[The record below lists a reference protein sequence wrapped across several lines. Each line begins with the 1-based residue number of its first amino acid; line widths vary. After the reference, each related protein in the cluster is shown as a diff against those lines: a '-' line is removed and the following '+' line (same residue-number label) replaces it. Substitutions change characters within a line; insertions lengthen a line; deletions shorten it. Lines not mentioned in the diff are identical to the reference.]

1 MRVNNYFRQPAFGN
15 AQLNIMATSD
25 NHGKID
31 RLPDMLDTV
40 VKNKEE
46 VFPNSTSLKLKNA
59 DSVKNIGVF
68 NGDWFMN
75 PLRGHYLTFHNK
87 RAGDF
92 QLLFLRKFIEQVKK
106 PLRQNFE
113 GFISVGNHCLDGGDR
128 YFLSLAT
135 KHDNNFTTV
144 LSNANF
150 ENSPAINDLSER
162 RRRKIKRKAIIEI
175 PDDKNKNLKHKV
187 MLLGVTIMG
196 VDFYNPGIVNDID
209 FIDRTDKKDA
219 KINSED
225 IKQTYEHLNKTIEEF
240 KKSNPKGVVVLMAH
254 TGNKISKF
262 LASNVKDIDLV
273 LNGHDHKD
281 VQEEFE
287 TPFGTKVPILSL
299 GDDSKFFDSIHL
311 KFDDEGNPKID
322 YKKIDTQKTPDSEN
336 NVLGMLMGHYFS
348 KDKTPYLFI
357 DGEDGGKLSQSG
369 VRKENSLL
377 ANFITDGIVEGIRKY
392 DPEVELF
399 CVASSAFR
407 QDLNVGKKGNS
418 NIDLQNLLSGQT
430 DALSEIYT
438 AKTRGKNI
446 ISMVRENL
454 EDHKKNP
461 ERNTILQWSGLKI
474 NKTEIFKLLDKGEAE
489 NPEKM
494 AKFIKVKNKQDEY
507 EPINPERRYK
517 IAIPNY
523 FFKRPKLPT
532 AMKLEEKFTSLNKN
546 MDELFREYL
555 EDNNFAI
562 KAPNPDDIRIE

>member
-1 MRVNNYFRQPAFGN
+1 MRVNPYFRQPAFGN

-31 RLPDMLDTV
+31 RLPDMLDTLID
-40 VKNKEE
+40 NKDE
-46 VFPNSTSLKLKNA
+46 VFPKAEALNLQTK

-75 PLRGHYLTFHNK
+75 PLGGHYLTFHNK

-106 PLRQNFE
+106 PLKQNFE
-113 GFISVGNHCLDGGDR
+113 GIISVGNHCLDGGDR

-135 KHDNNFTTV
+135 KPDNNFTTV

-162 RRRKIKRKAIIEI
+162 RREKIKQKVILEI
-175 PDDKNKNLKHKV
+175 PDDKNKDMKHKV

-196 VDFYNPGIVNDID
+196 VDFYNPEIVDDID

-225 IKQTYEHLNKTIEEF
+225 ITKTYEHLNKTVQEF
-240 KKSNPKGVVVLMAH
+240 KKVNPKGVVVLMAH
-254 TGNKISKF
+254 TGNKISKY
-262 LASNVKDIDLV
+262 LAYNVKDVDLV

-281 VQEEFE
+281 VQEEYE
-287 TPFGTKVPILSL
+287 TPFGTKIPILSL

-311 KFDDEGNPKID
+311 KFDDEGNSKID
-322 YKKIDTQKTPDSEN
+322 YKKIDTKESSYSKYNT
-336 NVLGMLMGHYFS
+336 LGRLMGHYFS
-348 KDKTPYLFI
+348 RDKAPYFFI
-357 DGEDGGKLSQSG
+357 DGEKGTNLSQKG
-369 VRKENSLL
+369 VRGENNLL
-377 ANFITDGIVEGIRKY
+377 ANFVTDGIVEGIRKH

-407 QDLNVGKKGNS
+407 QDLKVGEKGNS
-418 NIDLQNLLSGQT
+418 NIELQNLLSGQT
-430 DALSEIYT
+430 DALSKIYT
-438 AKTRGKNI
+438 AKLSGKNI
-446 ISMVRENL
+446 ISMVKENL

-461 ERNTILQWSGLKI
+461 SRNTILQWSGLKI
-474 NKTEIFKLLDKGEAE
+474 NKEEIFKLIDNGEADD
-489 NPEKM
+489 PEKM
-494 AKFIKVKNKQDEY
+494 KKFIKVKNRHDEY
-507 EPINPERRYK
+507 DNINTERRYK

-532 AMKLEEKFTSLNKN
+532 AMKLEDSFTALNKN

-555 EDNNFAI
+555 KDNNFAI
-562 KAPNPDDIRIE
+562 KAPNPDDVRIE